1 MKKLLLLILLCTASH
16 QGMFSQTDKNK
27 TAAFQLSFF
36 PPLSTNGWQAN
47 EYSNG
52 ASFNILAGVSKNEK
66 AFAFAGLSNII
77 LNDAKGLQFA
87 GLSNYIGKDG
97 KGVSFAGLVN
107 ITKGNYIG
115 FQFGGL
121 MNYAETMIG
130 FQFGGLINIAED
142 VTGFQFGGLMN
153 IARRV
158 SGVQFAGLLNI
169 AESSRYPIGLV
180 NIIKDGEMGV
190 AVSYNESGSAMVTFR
205 SGGDVTYGIIGIG
218 YNHKSNKK
226 SYTTEGGLGARILC
240 LPWLRI
246 NNELKIASISSTSE
260 NPTFIANYS
269 LLPAFRLN
277 RHIELF
283 AGPSINYMNAR
294 NTENSDLFPKHSIWK
309 KNGAT
314 RLQRGYIGY
323 QAGVQYIF

>member
-1 MKKLLLLILLCTASH
+1 MKNLLFTILLCTFSH
-16 QGMFSQTDKNK
+16 GSMFSQTDENK
-27 TAAFQLSFF
+27 TAAFQLSFL
-36 PPLSTNGWQAN
+36 PPLSTNGIRSYQYTN
-47 EYSNG
+47 R
-52 ASFNILAGVSKNEK
+52 ASFSLLAGVSMNEK
-66 AFAFAGLSNII
+66 AFAFAAFSNII
-77 LNDAKGLQFA
+77 LNDANGFQFA
-87 GLSNYIGKDG
+87 GISNYIGKDG
-97 KGVSFAGLVN
+97 KGVSFAGLIN
-107 ITKGNYIG
+107 ITKGNY
-115 FQFGGL
+115 
-121 MNYAETMIG
+121 
-130 FQFGGLINIAED
+130 
-142 VTGFQFGGLMN
+142 TGFQFGGLMN

-180 NIIKDGEMGV
+180 NIIKDGEIGI
-190 AVSYNESGSAMVTFR
+190 AISYNESGSTMVTFR

-246 NNELKIASISSTSE
+246 NNELKMASISSTSE
-260 NPTFIANYS
+260 SPTFIANYS
-269 LLPAFRLN
+269 LLPAFRLK

-294 NTENSDLFPKHSIWK
+294 KTENSDLFPKHSIWK
-309 KNGAT
+309 KNGDT

-323 QAGVQYIF
+323 QAGIQYVF